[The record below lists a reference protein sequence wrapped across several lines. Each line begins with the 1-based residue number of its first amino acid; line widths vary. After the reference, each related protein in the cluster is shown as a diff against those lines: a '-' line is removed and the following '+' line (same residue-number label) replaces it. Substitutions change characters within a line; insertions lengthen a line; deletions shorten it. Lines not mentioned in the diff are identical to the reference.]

1 MSHLSVPTMMQ
12 CLVCRGRIDAMA
24 PYPQVCNDCR
34 SKGERSLVAALHH
47 DVDRLANT
55 WGKLVTPELEPR
67 FAKMLEAAS
76 ELDLP
81 MTVHR
86 RTDVMAKFGQRVAKT
101 IEQADPFAALV
112 KAWWMHRIRKGDLR
126 ALELQLAWAKIQTEG
141 RSAPQ
146 SES

>member
-1 MSHLSVPTMMQ
+1 MFLSVPTMMQ

-34 SKGERSLVAALHH
+34 SKGERSLVASLHH
-47 DVDRLANT
+47 DVDRLANA

-67 FAKMLEAAS
+67 FTKMLEAAS
-76 ELDLP
+76 DLDLP
-81 MTVHR
+81 MTAYR
-86 RTDVMAKFGQRVAKT
+86 RADAIAKLGQRVAKT
-101 IEQADPFAALV
+101 IEQQDPFASLV

-141 RSAPQ
+141 RSETQ

>member
-1 MSHLSVPTMMQ
+1 MFLTVPTMMQ

-34 SKGERSLVAALHH
+34 AKGERSLLASLHH
-47 DVDRLANT
+47 DVDRLAKT

-67 FAKMLEAAS
+67 FTKMLEAAS
-76 ELDLP
+76 DLDLP

-86 RTDVMAKFGQRVAKT
+86 RADVIATFRQRVAKT
-101 IEQADPFAALV
+101 IEQQDAFASLV
-112 KAWWMHRIRKGDLR
+112 KAWWMHRIRKDDLR
-126 ALELQLAWAKIQTEG
+126 ILELQLAWAKIQTEG

>member
-1 MSHLSVPTMMQ
+1 MSHLTVPTMMQ
-12 CLVCRGRIDAMA
+12 CLVCRDRIDAMA
-24 PYPQVCNDCR
+24 PYPQVCNACR
-34 SKGERSLVAALHH
+34 SKGERSLLASLHH
-47 DVDRLANT
+47 DVDRLANA

-67 FAKMLEAAS
+67 FTKMLEAAS

-101 IEQADPFAALV
+101 IEQQDAFAGLV

-141 RSAPQ
+141 RSETQ